1 MVAGFPGKAIMFTH
15 LHVHTEYSLLD
26 GLCRIPHLVSRA
38 KEFGMDS
45 LAITDHG
52 AMHGVIDFY
61 LQAKEAGIKPIIG
74 CEFYVAVS
82 SRQQRIS
89 AEKDPY
95 HLILLAK
102 DKEGYQN
109 LITLS
114 TKAHL
119 EGFYYKPRVDRELL
133 AQHHEGLI
141 ALSGCAHGEIP
152 RLILEGRYQ
161 EARESALW
169 YKQVF
174 GDYYLEIQRHPIP
187 ELEQINQ
194 GLLSLGSE
202 LDIPVVATSDV
213 HYVDKQDASW
223 HDLLLCIQTNTSIH
237 DERRMKMAGDFFY
250 LKSPQEMAELF
261 SDIPQ
266 ALENTQHIAQACHLE
281 LEFGRLH
288 LPEVDL
294 PQGKTADEHLAEL
307 CWQGLAQRYP
317 HPTPEVE
324 GRLKYEL
331 EVVRQ
336 TRFAHY
342 FLVVWDIVSFAR
354 RHDILCGVRGSAAA
368 SLILYCLGVTDVDPL
383 IHGLVFERFLNVER
397 KEMPD
402 IDLDFQD
409 DRRDEVISYVAQK
422 YGHDHV
428 AQIITFG
435 TLGARAALRDVG
447 RALGMPYP
455 QVDQIARLVP
465 FGIGMTLERA
475 LQENSELHRIYQED
489 SVVHGLVDSAM
500 KLEGVARHA
509 STHAAGVVISKE
521 PLVEYVPL
529 QQVSKGNAKG
539 MVMTQFSME
548 DISRIGLLKL
558 DLLGLA
564 NLTIL
569 ARVKEI
575 IAQNRGVDL
584 DLSHLPLDDAKTFE
598 LLSSGETSGVFQL
611 EGGGMRRYLRELKPA
626 NFSDV
631 AAMVALYRPGP
642 KEHIPTFVRAKQ
654 GLEPIDYPH
663 PALAEILEETHGV
676 IVYQDQVLLI
686 VQTFAG
692 YTLGEADIVRK
703 AMGKKIPEI
712 MRKERLRFIEGARE
726 KDFSRKVAEGVF
738 NLIEPFAGYA
748 FNKAHSVSYA
758 MIAYQTA
765 YLKANYPVEYMT
777 ALLTTNSGQ
786 QEKVAMAV
794 AGCQRLGIRVLPPD
808 INKSQASFSIE
819 GDGEPAIRFGL
830 ADIKNVG
837 LSAITPILIARE
849 GGGPFKSIEDLCRRA
864 DLRGMNKRVMESLI
878 KAGAMDSLGN
888 RGALLHRVDRILWLS
903 QREQR
908 LQETGQASMFDLWG
922 KSVAMPLP
930 EIELEEIDT
939 LPKEKLKWEKE
950 LLGAYLSDHPFTQA
964 ARHLASDTTAFCGQ
978 IEAEM
983 IGQVVT
989 VAGMV
994 TSLRHGFT
1002 KSKRPF
1008 VTAVLEDLVG
1018 SVEVS
1023 CWAELYQQ
1031 TEKLWVE
1038 GNILLVQGRVRARQ
1052 EGMQL
1057 VCQQVHQYRPEADV
1071 GEGLVPSLAEPS
1083 PKGRQLLITI
1093 AQTENEQEDLAR
1105 LYRLLDTIRHYPG
1118 EDEVGL
1124 AIATSEGLVNLEM
1137 PNVATN
1143 YCPELHQ
1150 ELVEIVGEEGLIVE
1164 DRF

>member
-1 MVAGFPGKAIMFTH
+1 
-15 LHVHTEYSLLD
+15 
-26 GLCRIPHLVSRA
+26 
-38 KEFGMDS
+38 MDS

-52 AMHGVIDFY
+52 SMYGVIDFY
-61 LQAKEAGIKPIIG
+61 LQAKEVGIKPIIG

-82 SRQQRIS
+82 NRHQRTP
-89 AEKDPY
+89 ADKDSY
-95 HLILLAK
+95 HLLLLAK
-102 DKEGYQN
+102 DEEGYQN
-109 LITLS
+109 LLQLS

-119 EGFYYKPRVDRELL
+119 EGFYYKPRVDKELL
-133 AQHHEGLI
+133 AQHHQGLI
-141 ALSGCAHGEIP
+141 ALSACAHGEIP
-152 RLILEGRYQ
+152 RLILEGRHQ
-161 EARESALW
+161 EAKESALW

-194 GLLSLGSE
+194 GLLSLSNE
-202 LDIPVVATSDV
+202 LDIPVVATNDV
-213 HYVDKQDASW
+213 HYVDKQDASS
-223 HDLLLCIQTNTSIH
+223 HDLLLCIQTNTSIY
-237 DERRMKMAGDFFY
+237 DEKRLKMAGDFFY
-250 LKSPQEMAELF
+250 LKSPQEMEELF

-266 ALENTQHIAQACHLE
+266 ALENTERIAQACHLD

-294 PQGKTADEHLAEL
+294 PHHKTADEYLAEL

-317 HPTPEVE
+317 RGCQVCDLTPTEKVGEGLVPSPLVE
-324 GRLKYEL
+324 SRLKYEL
-331 EVVRQ
+331 EVVQQ
-336 TRFAHY
+336 TQFAHY
-342 FLVVWDIVSFAR
+342 FLVVWDVVSFAKR
-354 RHDILCGVRGSAAA
+354 NNILCGVRGSAAA

-383 IHGLVFERFLNVER
+383 AHGLVFERFLNVER

-409 DRRDEVISYVAQK
+409 DHRDEVISYVAQK

-455 QVDQIARLVP
+455 QVDQVARLVP
-465 FGIGMTLERA
+465 FRIGMTLEKA
-475 LQENSELHRIYQED
+475 LEENSELRRIYQED
-489 SVVHGLVDSAM
+489 SIVHGLVDSAI

-529 QQVSKGNAKG
+529 QQVSKGDAKG

-548 DISRIGLLKL
+548 DISQVGLLKL

-569 ARVKEI
+569 ARAKEI

-642 KEHIPTFVRAKQ
+642 KEHIPTFIRAKQ
-654 GLEPIDYPH
+654 GLEPIYYPH

-712 MRKERLRFIEGARE
+712 MRRERLRFIKGAD
-726 KDFSRKVAEGVF
+726 KKGFSPKVAEEVF
-738 NLIEPFAGYA
+738 ELIEPFAGYA

-808 INKSQASFSIE
+808 INKSEASFRIE
-819 GDGEPAIRFGL
+819 GDGSKTRLGEELAIRFGL

-837 LSAITPILIARE
+837 VGAITPILIARKKGE
-849 GGGPFKSIEDLCRRA
+849 PFKSIEDLCRRA

-888 RGALLHRVDRILWLS
+888 RGALLHRVDHILWLS

-908 LQETGQASMFDLWG
+908 LRETGQASMFDLWG

-930 EIELEEIDT
+930 EIESEEVDA
-939 LPKEKLKWEKE
+939 PQKEKLRWEKE
-950 LLGAYLSDHPFTQA
+950 LLGVYLSEHPFTQA
-964 ARHLASDTTAFCGQ
+964 ARQLASDTTAFCGQ
-978 IEAEM
+978 IDAEV
-983 IGQVVT
+983 GQVVW
-989 VAGMV
+989 VAGIV
-994 TSLRHGFT
+994 TSVRHGFT

-1008 VTAVLEDLVG
+1008 VSAVLEDLVG

-1038 GNILLVQGRVRARQ
+1038 GNILLVQGRVRTRQ
-1052 EGMQL
+1052 EGVQL
-1057 VCQQVHQYRPEADV
+1057 VCQQVRQYHPVE
-1071 GEGLVPSLAEPS
+1071 EGLIPSLVEPEI
-1083 PKGRQLLITI
+1083 PPPRGGRLLITI
-1093 AQTENEQEDLAR
+1093 AQTEDEEEDLAR
-1105 LYRLLDTIRHYPG
+1105 LYRILDIIKRYPG
-1118 EDEVGL
+1118 PNEVCL
-1124 AIATSEGLVNLEM
+1124 AITTSEGLVNLEM

-1150 ELVEIVGEEGLIVE
+1150 QLTELVGEEGITISNN
-1164 DRF
+1164 

>member
-1 MVAGFPGKAIMFTH
+1 MFTH

-52 AMHGVIDFY
+52 AMHGVIEFY

-82 SRQQRIS
+82 SRQQRTS

-95 HLILLAK
+95 HLLLLAK

-109 LITLS
+109 LLKLS

-141 ALSGCAHGEIP
+141 ALSACAHGEIP

-169 YKQVF
+169 YKQTF

-202 LDIPVVATSDV
+202 LDIPVVATNDV

-223 HDLLLCIQTNTSIH
+223 HDLLLCIQTNTSVH

-250 LKSPQEMAELF
+250 LKSPEEMAGLF
-261 SDIPQ
+261 SDLPQ
-266 ALENTQHIAQACHLE
+266 ALENTQGIAQACHLE

-288 LPEVDL
+288 LPQVDL
-294 PQGKTADEHLAEL
+294 PQGKTADEYLTEL

-317 HPTPEVE
+317 RPNSEVE
-324 GRLKYEL
+324 SRLKYEL

-336 TRFAHY
+336 TQFAHY

-354 RHDILCGVRGSAAA
+354 RHNILCGVRGSAAA

-409 DRRDEVISYVAQK
+409 ERRDEVISYVAEK

-465 FGIGMTLERA
+465 FGVGMTLEKA
-475 LQENSELHRIYQED
+475 LQENSELQHIYQED

-509 STHAAGVVISKE
+509 STHAAGVVISRE
-521 PLVEYVPL
+521 PLVDYVPL

-642 KEHIPTFVRAKQ
+642 KEHIPTFISAKQ
-654 GLEPIDYPH
+654 GLEPIYYPH
-663 PALAEILEETHGV
+663 PALAEILEETHGI
-676 IVYQDQVLLI
+676 IVYQDQVLRI
-686 VQTFAG
+686 VQTIAG

-703 AMGKKIPEI
+703 AMGKKVPEI
-712 MRKERLRFIEGARE
+712 MRKERLRFIKGARE
-726 KDFSRKVAEGVF
+726 KGFSPKVAEGVF

-837 LSAITPILIARE
+837 VSAITPILIARE
-849 GGGPFKSIEDLCRRA
+849 GGGLFKSIEDLCRRA

-930 EIELEEIDT
+930 EMELEEIEVP
-939 LPKEKLKWEKE
+939 LKEKLKWEKE

-983 IGQVVT
+983 VGQVVT
-989 VAGMV
+989 VAGIV

-1002 KSKRPF
+1002 KSNRPF
-1008 VTAVLEDLVG
+1008 VSAVLEDLVG
-1018 SVEVS
+1018 SIEVS

-1031 TEKLWVE
+1031 TEKLWEE
-1038 GNILLVQGRVRARQ
+1038 GNVLLIQGKVRARQ
-1052 EGMQL
+1052 EGVQL
-1057 VCQQVHQYRPEADV
+1057 VCQQVHQYRPEAGV
-1071 GEGLVPSLAEPS
+1071 EEGLVPAPAEPS
-1083 PKGRQLLITI
+1083 PRGKQLLITI

-1105 LYRLLDTIRHYPG
+1105 LHHLLDIIRHYPG
-1118 EDEVGL
+1118 QDEVCL

-1143 YCPELHQ
+1143 YCPELHR
-1150 ELVEIVGEEGLIVE
+1150 ELMEIVGEEGLTVK